1 MHISISVFLFRFNP
15 TQIYRKKSIPTTVSV
30 QNFLAPSYEHYMQN
44 PEFFWQ
50 TKTYKYA
57 TKFDTEETTTI
68 HKIITN

>member
-1 MHISISVFLFRFNP
+1 
-15 TQIYRKKSIPTTVSV
+15 
-30 QNFLAPSYEHYMQN
+30 MQN